1 MVETETY
8 TIEGPDGDTDE
19 LELPE
24 GLVDVLSEQGEDPT
38 TVVAEIGLLSFVQR
52 SHAMVHHAEGDVPAD
67 LEAINER
74 AERLFEER
82 FGMTFEEATGH
93 SH

>member
-1 MVETETY
+1 MVDTETY

-24 GLVDVLSEQGEDPT
+24 GLVDTLSEQGEDPT
-38 TVVAEIGLLSFVQR
+38 TVVAEIALLSFVQR
-52 SHAMVHHAEGDVPAD
+52 SHAIVHHAEEDVPAD
-67 LEAINER
+67 LAEINEK
-74 AERLFEER
+74 AEQLFEER
-82 FGMTFEEATGH
+82 FGMTFGEATGH

>member
-24 GLVDVLSEQGEDPT
+24 GLVDVLAEQGETPT
-38 TVVAEIGLLSFVQR
+38 TVVAEIALLSFVQR
-52 SHAMVHHAEGDVPAD
+52 SHAMVHHAEGDAPAD
-67 LEAINER
+67 LEAINET
-74 AERLFEER
+74 AEELFEDR
-82 FGMTFEEATGH
+82 FGMTFGEATGH